1 MKTNEEPNV
10 RKEEVKAE
18 NKQRPMLQ
26 DEELEQVVGGAKYFW
41 GYNRNADMELN
52 LAQPSGT
59 DFWDSKSLVENCPEN
74 PFMGGTES
82 KC

>member
-1 MKTNEEPNV
+1 MNDKYQEIDLKDLENV
-10 RKEEVKAE
+10 T
-18 NKQRPMLQ
+18 
-26 DEELEQVVGGAKYFW
+26 GGANKYFLD
-41 GYNRNADMELN
+41 YNQNAELELN